1 MSRGLYSDPF
11 LKVLLEK
18 EPKLAKEFLQA
29 ISNTEYVG
37 EPEIVSCLE
46 MPDWAVEKAGI
57 KGFMNPNFPSKA
69 YDKFLE
75 DEDLVSKNFW
85 SAFEY
90 ANLTQKQVNK
100 LIKNKDENVRALAL
114 AHPLGDPV
122 ELLKHL
128 KGMVSN
134 QSHSSYVVIYIS
146 QNVELID
153 EVFAYLFSV
162 ADYEGSSKTVGQA
175 LLLNPSS
182 SDEQKAALVLLGIQP
197 KDESASDYWGE
208 DVHFVS
214 SLPYFQSLRVN
225 LGHYKGQK
233 FEGIPTIKQ
242 SIGEFFT
249 EQGHHLSL
257 VLPQTSKVAIQPTI
271 YGLHELISLE
281 LLHRLFWTEL
291 CERDDFEIYRRNAY
305 RVDDVFIS
313 HPILGREFEETGAT
327 AEESATN
334 LGGVLMFGNQ
344 KWLVGAEE
352 LPPDRAAHVLRAY
365 DQSMVTIVE
374 DREYDQIGQTLIALT
389 FELPE
394 LPEKYGF
401 ELTDDA
407 EDWMIDAA
415 LEFAEHDDFDVSAG
429 MNPYF
434 GETLSWTKLP
444 DSKKETV
451 FEFLSLGFSY
461 KDSKLRSDSIHFLG
475 CMALHESTP
484 KSILEKLA
492 KLNDPL
498 VDEVLASRK

>member
-1 MSRGLYSDPF
+1 MSRGLYSDPS
-11 LKVLLEK
+11 LKALLEQ

-29 ISNTEYVG
+29 ISNSEYVG

-69 YDKFLE
+69 YEKFLE

-90 ANLTQKQVNK
+90 PNLTQKQVNK
-100 LIKNKDENVRALAL
+100 LVKNKDENVRALAL

-122 ELLKHL
+122 ELVKHL
-128 KGMVSN
+128 KGLISN
-134 QSHSSYVVIYIS
+134 QSHSSYVMIYVS
-146 QNVELID
+146 QNVNLSD

-175 LLLNPSS
+175 LLLNPSLN
-182 SDEQKAALVLLGIQP
+182 DEQKAALVLAGIQP

-225 LGHYKGQK
+225 LGHYKGKK
-233 FEGIPTIKQ
+233 FESIPMIKQ

-257 VLPQTSKVAIQPTI
+257 VLPLSSKVAIQPTI
-271 YGLHELISLE
+271 YGLHELISLQ
-281 LLHRLFWTEL
+281 LFHRLFWTDL
-291 CERDDFEIYRRNAY
+291 CERDDFEINRRNAY

-313 HPILGREFEETGAT
+313 HSILGREFDEGDVEQAT
-327 AEESATN
+327 R
-334 LGGVLMFGNQ
+334 LGGVFIFDNQ
-344 KWLVGAEE
+344 NWLLSEEE
-352 LPPDRAAHVLRAY
+352 LPAEQAAHELRAY
-365 DQSMVTIVE
+365 EESLVTIIE
-374 DREYDQIGQTLIALT
+374 DGDYDHIGQSLIALT
-389 FELPE
+389 FTIPDFA
-394 LPEKYGF
+394 EKYGF

-415 LEFAEHDDFDVSAG
+415 LEFAEPDSFEVSANL
-429 MNPYF
+429 NPMF
-434 GETLSWTKLP
+434 GETLSWAKLP
-444 DSKKETV
+444 DAKKETV
-451 FEFLSLGFSY
+451 FEFLSLGFNY
-461 KDSKLRSDSIHFLG
+461 TDSKLRSDSIHFLG

-498 VDEVLASRK
+498 VDEVLASRN

>member
-1 MSRGLYSDPF
+1 MSRGLYSDPS
-11 LKVLLEK
+11 LKALLEQ

-29 ISNTEYVG
+29 ISNSEYVG

-69 YDKFLE
+69 YEKFLE

-90 ANLTQKQVNK
+90 PNLTQKQVNK
-100 LIKNKDENVRALAL
+100 LVKNKDENVRALAL

-122 ELLKHL
+122 ELVKHL
-128 KGMVSN
+128 KGLISN
-134 QSHSSYVVIYIS
+134 QSHSSYVMIYVS
-146 QNVELID
+146 QNVNLSD

-175 LLLNPSS
+175 LLLNPSLN
-182 SDEQKAALVLLGIQP
+182 DEQKAALVLAGIQP

-225 LGHYKGQK
+225 LGHYKGKK
-233 FEGIPTIKQ
+233 FESIPMIKQ

-257 VLPQTSKVAIQPTI
+257 VLPLSSKVAIQPTI
-271 YGLHELISLE
+271 YGLHELISLQ
-281 LLHRLFWTEL
+281 LFHRLFWTDL
-291 CERDDFEIYRRNAY
+291 CERDDFEINRRNAY

-313 HPILGREFEETGAT
+313 HSILGREFDEGDVEQAT
-327 AEESATN
+327 R
-334 LGGVLMFGNQ
+334 LGGVFIFDNQ
-344 KWLVGAEE
+344 NWLLSEEE
-352 LPPDRAAHVLRAY
+352 LPAEQAAHELRAY
-365 DQSMVTIVE
+365 EESLVTIIE
-374 DREYDQIGQTLIALT
+374 DGDYDHIGQSLIALT
-389 FELPE
+389 FTIPDFA
-394 LPEKYGF
+394 EKYGF

-415 LEFAEHDDFDVSAG
+415 LEFAEPDSFEVSANL
-429 MNPYF
+429 NPMF
-434 GETLSWTKLP
+434 GETLSWAKLP
-444 DSKKETV
+444 DAKKETV
-451 FEFLSLGFSY
+451 FEFLSLGFNY
-461 KDSKLRSDSIHFLG
+461 TDSKLRSDSIHFLG

-498 VDEVLASRK
+498 VDEVLASR

>member
-11 LKVLLEK
+11 LKALLEQ

-29 ISNTEYVG
+29 ISNSEYVG

-46 MPDWAVEKAGI
+46 VPDWTVEKAGI
-57 KGFMNPNFPSKA
+57 KGFMNPNFPSKV
-69 YDKFLE
+69 YEKFLE

-85 SAFEY
+85 STFEY

-122 ELLKHL
+122 ELVKHL
-128 KGMVSN
+128 KGMISN
-134 QSHSSYVVIYIS
+134 QSHSSYVMIYVS
-146 QNVELID
+146 QNVSLSD

-175 LLLNPSS
+175 LLLNRSL
-182 SDEQKAALVLLGIQP
+182 SDEQKAALVLAGIQP

-233 FEGIPTIKQ
+233 FESIPPIKE

-249 EQGHHLSL
+249 GQGHHLSV
-257 VLPQTSKVAIQPTI
+257 VLPQASKVAIQPTVH
-271 YGLHELISLE
+271 GLHELISLE
-281 LLHRLFWTEL
+281 LFHRLFWTEL

-305 RVDDVFIS
+305 RVDDLSIS
-313 HPILGREFEETGAT
+313 HPILGREFEEIGAT
-327 AEESATN
+327 AEESASN
-334 LGGVLMFGNQ
+334 LGGVVMFGNQ
-344 KWLVGAEE
+344 KWLVGAED
-352 LPPDRAAHVLRAY
+352 LPPDRAAHELRAY
-365 DQSMVTIVE
+365 EESLATIVE
-374 DREYDQIGQTLIALT
+374 DGDYDYLGQTLIALT
-389 FELPE
+389 FTIPNFAK
-394 LPEKYGF
+394 KYGF
-401 ELTDDA
+401 ELTVDA

-415 LEFAEHDDFDVSAG
+415 LEFAEPDSFDVSAEL
-429 MNPYF
+429 NPYF

-444 DSKKETV
+444 DSKKESI
-451 FEFLSLGFSY
+451 FEFLKLGY
-461 KDSKLRSDSIHFLG
+461 QEKHSKLRSDSVHFLG
-475 CMALHESTP
+475 CMALHKDTP
-484 KSILEKLA
+484 KPLLNKLA
-492 KLNDPL
+492 ELGDPL
-498 VDEVLASRK
+498 IGEVLASR